1 MLYSGAE
8 AHVYETAFFGRH
20 ILVKKRISKG
30 YRQPALDNKLRKN
43 RNKQEVR
50 LLMALKKIGIP
61 CPVVYYVGED
71 YFFMQK
77 IDGSLLRDSLSH
89 AKLTHLGKYIA
100 IMHSNNIIHGD
111 LTPANVISSDYD
123 LTIIDFGLGGFSSE
137 IEDKSIDL
145 LLMKRSLAEGFDVLI
160 NSYILNYNNQNIAK
174 SIVKHI
180 SEIEKRAR
188 YSQR

>member
-8 AHVYETAFFGRH
+8 AHVYETTFFDRT

-30 YRQPALDNKLRKN
+30 YRQPTLDNKLRKN

-77 IDGSLLRDSLSH
+77 IDGALLRDSLSH
-89 AKLTHLGKYIA
+89 DKLVHLGKYIA

-111 LTPANVISSDYD
+111 LTPANVISSGRD
-123 LTIIDFGLGGFSSE
+123 LAIIDFGLGGVSSE

-145 LLMKRSLAEGFDVLI
+145 LLMKRSLVDGFDVFL
-160 NSYILNYNNQNIAK
+160 NSYILNYKDQNIAK
-174 SIVKHI
+174 TIVKHI